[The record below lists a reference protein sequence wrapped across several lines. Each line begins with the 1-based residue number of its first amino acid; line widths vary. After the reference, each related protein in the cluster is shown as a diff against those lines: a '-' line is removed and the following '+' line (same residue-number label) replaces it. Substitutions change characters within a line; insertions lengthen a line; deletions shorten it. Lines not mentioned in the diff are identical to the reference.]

1 MRLELEYDFNSGRK
15 IIDLKREFSRSIIGD
30 LYSLARNKT
39 NIYMMKMMTTFG
51 VLSWLHNL

>member
-1 MRLELEYDFNSGRK
+1 MRLELEYDINSGRK